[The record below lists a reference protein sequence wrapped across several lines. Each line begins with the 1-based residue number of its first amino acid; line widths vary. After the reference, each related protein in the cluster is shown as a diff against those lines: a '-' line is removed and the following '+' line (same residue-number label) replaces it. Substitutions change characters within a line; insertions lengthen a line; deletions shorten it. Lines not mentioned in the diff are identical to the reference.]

1 MSPGIALETEA
12 QMAEAVAGHLRRSAR
27 EVRVEDC
34 IFDVVAYDK
43 QNKLF
48 KLVECKLG
56 SQATNI
62 GHAFGQVAAYYA
74 VVTDRGFEFVNA
86 LSKKL
91 PLSFARLMEAT
102 ENARRIRVAFYVALT
117 DEACKRVDLIR
128 SVKLLLPNVGV
139 IRVKPD
145 GKCRHYIRDQG
156 SKDYKIAEAQPTVV
170 QILPSSVAQTEASLI
185 PEVAGNS
192 EVRS

>member
-1 MSPGIALETEA
+1 MPLPFQNEA
-12 QMAEAVAGHLRRSAR
+12 EMAEAVARHLGRSAR
-27 EVRVEDC
+27 EVKVEDC
-34 IFDVVAYDK
+34 IFDVIGYDK
-43 QNKLF
+43 KNRLF

-56 SQATNI
+56 SQAANI

-74 VVTDRGFEFVNA
+74 VVADRGFEFVNA

-102 ENARRIRVAFYVALT
+102 ENARRIRVGFYVALT

-128 SVKLLLPNVGV
+128 SVKLLLPIVGV

-145 GKCRHYIRDQG
+145 GKCRESLWHKGKRD
-156 SKDYKIAEAQPTVV
+156 SKLAKATPTVIKIS
-170 QILPSSVAQTEASLI
+170 QN
-185 PEVAGNS
+185 GN
-192 EVRS
+192 